1 MRKFLIV
8 SLILASLNFIFAE
21 SIILQSI
28 NGIVQVKLT
37 NDSNWID
44 AKQGMTLNS
53 GSTINTGFK
62 SNAIV
67 KVNGSLLEVKQLT
80 QITVASLM
88 ESNKNVITDVELKY
102 GKIKAVVEPAATDVK
117 TNFKVRS
124 ANSTAS
130 VRGTVFQYGDSYL
143 YVEKGTVLF
152 ESNNGDF
159 LFVQADEEAVIGKFK
174 NVSDPL
180 VNKNSNYTVDI
191 NPVGLSENEK
201 DGNADAIGNQFKDRK
216 ATAIIR
222 INLKK

>member
-88 ESNKNVITDVELKY
+88 ESNKML
-102 GKIKAVVEPAATDVK
+102 
-117 TNFKVRS
+117 
-124 ANSTAS
+124 
-130 VRGTVFQYGDSYL
+130 
-143 YVEKGTVLF
+143 
-152 ESNNGDF
+152 
-159 LFVQADEEAVIGKFK
+159 
-174 NVSDPL
+174 
-180 VNKNSNYTVDI
+180 
-191 NPVGLSENEK
+191 
-201 DGNADAIGNQFKDRK
+201 
-216 ATAIIR
+216 
-222 INLKK
+222 